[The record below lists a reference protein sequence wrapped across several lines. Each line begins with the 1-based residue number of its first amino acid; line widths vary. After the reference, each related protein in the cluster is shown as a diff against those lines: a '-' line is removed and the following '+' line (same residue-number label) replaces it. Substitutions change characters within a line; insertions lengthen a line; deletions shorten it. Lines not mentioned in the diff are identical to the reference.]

1 MAENLSKEYFN
12 LIRKVLREKA
22 GKAGSEDRP
31 LKKPRRRW
39 LRSGGSAQAPDPD
52 VRDTLPKE
60 TVEQESAEN
69 VDKSELQPG
78 VIDLESG
85 NENEDENNND
95 DENVGSNQGH
105 QGSGH
110 DNDSE
115 EEDEE
120 EDEEFNSSEFED
132 VFDTSLNEDG
142 KGGEDLSITISGDN
156 VSQLDAT
163 ATSRKRNGAR
173 RNICSN
179 DERKRRKGLHM
190 LNLLCLMVHCS
201 IRNQW
206 LLDSKLLR
214 KLSRLVPDK
223 TFNLLHPER
232 DEEMPLRSTRKLL
245 DGLKQCMEIWE
256 KHWRVTQSYDFFGLY
271 MPEWDDYPHTPTLN
285 RTQRILDKK
294 TFIKQVIKG
303 IGNRDIATQGFVALL
318 RSCDVNARLIMSC
331 QPPDFTNLRIDLLG
345 SNGKIDVSEAS
356 ELFKYPIFW
365 CEVWDKF
372 AKNWITIDPTNLKI
386 IEQIRA
392 GGVAKLEPR
401 GTVPCKRNLLRYVIA
416 FDRKGG
422 CRDVTRRYARWYN
435 AKVRKRRI
443 TKDTDGEIWF
453 NRVVS
458 RLHLRKRMK
467 TDDYEDQFFEDRNG
481 AEGIPDNLQ
490 DLKNHP
496 TYILEKDIGRNQVL
510 QAGTKECG
518 YLKVHGR
525 ANRGKTSGVDKVL
538 KVYNRKDVITLK
550 SARQWYMEGRIL
562 KTKSMCKKVIP
573 RQNARD
579 GEESEER
586 LYSFDDTEL
595 YVPPLADG
603 SGEIVKNAFGNIE
616 VFVPSMIPQN
626 CVLIESPH
634 AIGACKR
641 LRIPYARA
649 VTSFKFE
656 RGKRAK
662 AVISG
667 VVILATFREAVEVC
681 IDAMEYEQST
691 KEQQEAELAAL
702 QQWKLLLTKLRIK
715 DELNENY
722 GHVADKDT
730 DDLYS
735 GSGGFFIP
743 SKSGPALEASHGE
756 EESEEEGEQGGFLP
770 QNIQRHD
777 TLQENEVFIE
787 DDQSGEQMNVSDD
800 QSSRTDSDSKLDEEY
815 AEFMD
820 RLGMGADMDD

>member
-22 GKAGSEDRP
+22 GKGDSEDRP

-39 LRSGGSAQAPDPD
+39 LRSGGPAPSPDPD
-52 VRDTLPKE
+52 VGDTLSRE
-60 TVEQESAEN
+60 TIERESVENANIDTS
-69 VDKSELQPG
+69 QPE

-85 NENEDENNND
+85 NGNENNND
-95 DENVGSNQGH
+95 DENIGSNQEH
-105 QGSGH
+105 KDSGRENE
-110 DNDSE
+110 DDDE
-115 EEDEE
+115 GEDE
-120 EDEEFNSSEFED
+120 DFNSSEFED

-142 KGGEDLSITISGDN
+142 KGGEDLSITIEGDN
-156 VSQLDAT
+156 VSQLDT
-163 ATSRKRNGAR
+163 ASTSRKRNGAR
-173 RNICSN
+173 RNVCSN
-179 DERKRRKGLHM
+179 EERKRRRALHM

-271 MPEWDDYPHTPTLN
+271 MPEWDDYPHTPTIN
-285 RTQRILDKK
+285 RAQRILDKK
-294 TFIKQVIKG
+294 SFIKQVIKG

-331 QPPDFTNLRIDLLG
+331 QPPDFTNLRLDLRG
-345 SNGKIDVSEAS
+345 SDEKIDASEAS

-372 AKNWITIDPTNLKI
+372 AKSWITIDPTNLKI

-392 GGVAKLEPR
+392 GGITKLEPR

-443 TKDTDGEIWF
+443 TKDADGEIWF

-458 RLHLRKRMK
+458 KLHLRKRMK
-467 TDDYEDQFFEDRNG
+467 TDDYEDQFFEDRDG

-510 QAGTKECG
+510 QVGAKECG

-562 KTKSMCKKVIP
+562 KTKCMCKKVIP

-595 YVPPLADG
+595 YIPPLADD
-603 SGEIVKNAFGNIE
+603 SGEIVKNTFGNVE

-641 LRIPYARA
+641 LKIPYARA

-667 VVILATFREAVEVC
+667 VVVLAEFRESVEVC

-691 KEQQEAELAAL
+691 EEQQEAELAAL

-722 GHVADKDT
+722 GHVADKDA

-743 SKSGPALEASHGE
+743 SKSGSAPEASHGE
-756 EESEEEGEQGGFLP
+756 EESGEEEEQGGFLP
-770 QNIQRHD
+770 QDIQRHD
-777 TLQENEVFIE
+777 IQEDEVLIGGDE
-787 DDQSGEQMNVSDD
+787 SEGQMSVSDN
-800 QSSRTDSDSKLDEEY
+800 QSTTSNSDSKLDEEY

-820 RLGMGADMDD
+820 KLGMGADMDD